1 MALEFFQNVKKNKP
15 GSNAQKRKL
24 LGSVKGSA
32 SQIEALRWTETHESF
47 VGKPMIS
54 HSEGNLK
61 NIASVNIPVL
71 LKALCQTEFF
81 TDLGLTKHFF
91 DKENKDMAKL
101 INQVWALT
109 PFYSFYF

>member
-1 MALEFFQNVKKNKP
+1 
-15 GSNAQKRKL
+15 
-24 LGSVKGSA
+24 
-32 SQIEALRWTETHESF
+32 
-47 VGKPMIS
+47 MIS

-61 NIASVNIPVL
+61 SNASLVIIPVLL

-109 PFYSFYF
+109 PFYSFNFEQSMMSNKVCFDLCHTIKVCVSCFFKVL